1 MFPEYRELISQLKHQ
16 DRHFQQLFDRHNA
29 LDQQIQNIE
38 KHILPGTPTNQRRSI
53 SAAPRSHAQ
62 VLRQLVRAQQVAGPT
77 RQHHLTFLQDHCA
90 F

>member
-38 KHILPGTPTNQRRSI
+38 KHIQIG
-53 SAAPRSHAQ
+53 
-62 VLRQLVRAQQVAGPT
+62 RAHV
-77 RQHHLTFLQDHCA
+77 
-90 F
+90 